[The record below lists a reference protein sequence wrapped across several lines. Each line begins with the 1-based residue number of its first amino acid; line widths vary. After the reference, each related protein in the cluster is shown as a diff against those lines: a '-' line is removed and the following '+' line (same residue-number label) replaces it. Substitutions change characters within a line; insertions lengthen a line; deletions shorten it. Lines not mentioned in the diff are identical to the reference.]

1 MAKLDTAVNIVS
13 FTLASLMAV
22 SILFFPRFLPERLPL
37 FYSLP
42 WGEEQLAS
50 NLQFQIIPAI
60 IILILL
66 INLVIKKQL
75 HPSQSFLKI
84 ALSLTSLAV
93 TLILTITFIKIV
105 LIFI

>member
-1 MAKLDTAVNIVS
+1 MTKLDTVISIVS
-13 FTLASLMAV
+13 FILAFLMTAL
-22 SILFFPRFLPERLPL
+22 ILFFPPFLPQRLPL

-50 NLQFQIIPAI
+50 HLQFQIIPAT

-66 INLVIKKQL
+66 INLAVKKQL
-75 HPSQSFLKI
+75 HSSQSFLKT

-93 TLILTITFIKIV
+93 TLILTITFTKIV

>member
-13 FTLASLMAV
+13 FILAFLMAA
-22 SILFFPRFLPERLPL
+22 SILFFPRFLPQRLPL

-50 NLQFQIIPAI
+50 NLQFQIIPAT

-66 INLVIKKQL
+66 INLAVKKQL
-75 HPSQSFLKI
+75 HPSQSLLKT

-93 TLILTITFIKIV
+93 ALILTITFIKIV